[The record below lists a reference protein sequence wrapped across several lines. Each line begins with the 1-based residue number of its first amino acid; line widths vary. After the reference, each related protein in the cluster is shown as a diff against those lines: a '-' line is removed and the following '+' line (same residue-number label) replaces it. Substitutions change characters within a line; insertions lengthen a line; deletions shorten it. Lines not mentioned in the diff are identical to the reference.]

1 MIFNLNSL
9 IPKKFLKVVKEV
21 LTGKLDF
28 LICKGGRSSLKSTVI
43 AYIIVVGCMVLNR
56 SAVCLLAVGNRLED
70 RLVNTFKEVIHFLGV
85 EQYWKLRKSPLLE
98 YVLLNKLGK
107 ETNVSIKFTFA
118 QRSEDVKGFKP
129 RPGTGGFA
137 FVFLEELTNFKS
149 EHEFNGILSTFL
161 RGEGKC
167 TVLCA
172 YNPPMRASNWV
183 NAKYSTYV
191 GELDDVDELG
201 TVYSTFEFTITDKY
215 GNPKTLLRKQ
225 AVHHSTYLDIICEHP
240 EWIGYEQ
247 IGIIEQMRQTN
258 EREYRHLFL
267 GEVLGTDANVF
278 SNVVDWDGVLP
289 TAVAARCTELSR
301 GMDYGLGGADPTVYI
316 QLYYDRVGN
325 AIYIDNEWVKQKAS
339 LDDIVQNVKRLNPHN
354 FPIYADSA
362 TPIMTSELNGKGLS
376 VLPAIKGPD
385 SVKAGIRWLQ
395 SLNAIYICPTKTKTA
410 YKEFKEYE
418 YVVINEDEI
427 TSELP
432 DRNNH
437 CIDATRYGLCLNIK
451 HNV

>member
-1 MIFNLNSL
+1 MNFNLNSL

-21 LTGKLDF
+21 LTGALDR
-28 LICKGGRSSLKSTVI
+28 LVCKGGRASLKSTVI
-43 AYIIVVGCMVLNR
+43 AYIIVVGCMVFNR
-56 SAVCLLAVGNRLED
+56 SAVCLLAVGSQLEN
-70 RLVNTFKEVIHFLGV
+70 RLVNTFKEVIGFLGV
-85 EQYWKLRKSPLLE
+85 EQYWKLRKSPQLE

-118 QRSEDVKGFKP
+118 QKSDDIKGFKP
-129 RPGTGGFA
+129 RPGTGGFM
-137 FVFLEELTNFKS
+137 FIFFEELTNFKS
-149 EHEFNGILSTFL
+149 EREVDGILATL
-161 RGEGKC
+161 MRGEGKC
-167 TVLCA
+167 IVLYA

-191 GELDDVDELG
+191 GELDDVDEFG
-201 TVYSTFEFTITDKY
+201 TVYSTFEFTVDDGAGNQITR
-215 GNPKTLLRKQ
+215 TAKQ
-225 AVHHSTYLDIICEHP
+225 AVHSSTYLDIICEHP
-240 EWIGYEQ
+240 EWLGYEL
-247 IGIIEQMRQTN
+247 IGAIEQMRSTN
-258 EREYRHLFL
+258 EREYRHLYL

-289 TAVAARCTELSR
+289 TDVAARCTELSR

-325 AIYIDNEWVKQKAS
+325 SIYIDNEWVKQKAS

-385 SVKAGIRWLQ
+385 SIRAGVRWLQ
-395 SLNAIYICPTKTKTA
+395 SLNAINICPTKTKTA